1 MTGSGTFRNLS
12 NRVSVIVST
21 FNRLPLLQELLDAL
35 GKQTLPADRFEVIV
49 VDDGSREPVAPV
61 LESRRDPFVLKVRT
75 QANAGA
81 AAARHA
87 GIMEASGEVVVITD
101 DDMLVPPDFLA
112 EHLAAHEAG
121 HTVVLGQIAADESLG
136 EKPLFERFHARQ
148 LARFVA
154 RYREQP
160 TAVRGVMVCTGNVSF
175 RRADYLSVGGF
186 DKTLSRS
193 EDRELGVRLQKA
205 GAKLYFAEKARTT
218 HRSDHTELSVWLRR
232 NYNYG
237 VYDSRIHH
245 KHPDRLDADPWHFLF
260 LVNPVSRGLL
270 LTAVASPPVGKLLSR
285 AAWAAA
291 ETIDKV
297 RTVHPAFERAAIA
310 GATLTYG
317 LEYFRGVREEAG
329 SLLNALKDLGNHG
342 WRSFTGRDG
351 LAS

>member
-1 MTGSGTFRNLS
+1 MSFK
-12 NRVSVIVST
+12 VSIVIST

-35 GKQTLPADRFEVIV
+35 GKQTLGAERFEVVV
-49 VDDGSREPVAPV
+49 VDDGSREPVAPA
-61 LESRRDPFVLKVRT
+61 LAQRRDAYALTVLT
-75 QANAGA
+75 QVNSGA

-87 GIMEASGEVVVITD
+87 GIMKATGEVVVITD
-101 DDMLVPPDFLA
+101 DDMLVPPEFLA

-121 HTVVLGQIAADESLG
+121 HTLVLGHIAADPTLG
-136 EKPLFERFHARQ
+136 EKPLFERFHAEQ

-175 RRADYLSVGGF
+175 RRADYLAVGGF
-186 DKTLSRS
+186 DRSLSRS

-218 HRSDHTELSVWLRR
+218 NRSDHTDLSVWLRR

-237 VYDSRIHH
+237 VFDSRIHH
-245 KHPDRLDADPWHFLF
+245 KHPERLDADPWHFLF
-260 LVNPVSRGLL
+260 LVNPLSRGLL
-270 LTAVASPPVGKLLSR
+270 LTAVAAPDLGKLLSR
-285 AAWAAA
+285 AAYKTA
-291 ETIDKV
+291 ETIDRA
-297 RTVHPAFERAAIA
+297 RTVHPAFERVAIA

-329 SLLNALKDLGNHG
+329 SLGNALKQLGSHG
-342 WRSFTGRDG
+342 WKALTSPR
-351 LAS
+351 

>member
-1 MTGSGTFRNLS
+1 MSFK
-12 NRVSVIVST
+12 VSIVIST

-35 GKQTLPADRFEVIV
+35 DQQTLGAERFEVVV
-49 VDDGSREPVAPV
+49 VDDGSREPVAPA
-61 LESRRDPFVLKVRT
+61 LAQRRDPYGLTVLT
-75 QANAGA
+75 QVNSGA

-87 GIMEASGEVVVITD
+87 GIMKATGEVVVITD
-101 DDMLVPPDFLA
+101 DDMLVPPEFLA

-121 HTVVLGQIAADESLG
+121 HTLVLGHIAADPTLG
-136 EKPLFERFHARQ
+136 DKPLFERFHAEQ

-154 RYREQP
+154 RYRQQP

-175 RRADYLSVGGF
+175 RRADYLAVGGF
-186 DKTLSRS
+186 DRSLSRS

-218 HRSDHTELSVWLRR
+218 NRSDHTDLSVWMRR

-237 VYDSRIHH
+237 VFDSRIHH
-245 KHPDRLDADPWHFLF
+245 KHPERLDADPWHFLF

-270 LTAVASPPVGKLLSR
+270 LAAVAAPDLGKLLSR
-285 AAWAAA
+285 AAYRTA
-291 ETIDKV
+291 ETIDRA
-297 RTVHPAFERAAIA
+297 RTVHPAFERVAIA

-329 SLLNALKDLGNHG
+329 SLGNALKQLGSHG
-342 WRSFTGRDG
+342 WKALTSPR
-351 LAS
+351 

>member
-1 MTGSGTFRNLS
+1 MAF
-12 NRVSVIVST
+12 RVSVVIST

-35 GKQTLPADRFEVIV
+35 GKQTLGADRFEVVV
-49 VDDGSREPVAPV
+49 VDDGSREPVEPV
-61 LESRRDPFVLKVRT
+61 LSKRRDPFPLKLVT

-87 GIMEASGEVVVITD
+87 GLMKASGEVVVITD
-101 DDMLVPPDFLA
+101 DDMLIPPEFLS

-121 HTVVLGQIAADESLG
+121 HTLVLGQITADQTLE
-136 EKPLFERFHARQ
+136 EKPLFERFHAEQ

-154 RYREQP
+154 RFREQP

-175 RRADYLSVGGF
+175 RREDYLAVGGF
-186 DKTLSRS
+186 DPTLNRS

-205 GAKLYFAEKARTT
+205 GAKLYFAERARTT
-218 HRSDHTELSVWLRR
+218 HRSDHTDLSVWLRR

-245 KHPDRLDADPWHFLF
+245 KHPDRLDADPWHFFF
-260 LVNPVSRGLL
+260 LVNPLSRGLL
-270 LTAVASPPVGKLLSR
+270 LAAVASPPVGRLLSR
-285 AAWAAA
+285 AAYKAA
-291 ETIDKV
+291 ETVDKA
-297 RTVHPAFERAAIA
+297 RTLHPAFGRVAIA

-329 SLLNALKDLGNHG
+329 SLGSALRDLGTHS
-342 WRSFTGRDG
+342 WKALTAKR
-351 LAS
+351 